1 MQFVE
6 FLNVIYN
13 HGRTDIK
20 GKELRMCL
28 GVSAKLRRKEFNFKR
43 CFVGARL

>member
-20 GKELRMCL
+20 GERTTYVFGCFCKAKKERI
-28 GVSAKLRRKEFNFKR
+28 
-43 CFVGARL
+43 